1 MSAAS
6 VGFFP
11 NKTVLGRN
19 ASIADNNIQP
29 LVSGTA
35 ITTEVFPITNSGLYL
50 VGVSVNIQ
58 TNDATTIMD
67 SLSIN
72 VVDALSGINLVSDAT
87 YNTPLIQNNNFVNFN
102 TYFVS
107 VEAGSEIVVYIL
119 PFFNGDTVAPQLNQ
133 YVLNIVKIV

>member
-11 NKTVLGRN
+11 NKTVLGRSSN
-19 ASIADNNIQP
+19 IIDDTIQP
-29 LVSGTA
+29 LVSLTP
-35 ITTEVFPITNSGLYL
+35 ITTEVFTITDSGLYL

-58 TNDATTIMD
+58 ANDNTTIME
-67 SLSIN
+67 SLNIN

-87 YNTPLIQNNNFVNFN
+87 YNTPLIQGNAFVNFN

-107 VEAGSEIVVYIL
+107 VNSGSEIVVYIL
-119 PFFNGDTVAPQLNQ
+119 PTFSGDTVAPQLNQ
-133 YVLNIVKIV
+133 YVLNLVKIV

>member
-6 VGFFP
+6 VGYFP

-19 ASIADNNIQP
+19 ASLADNTIQP
-29 LVSGTA
+29 LVSGTT
-35 ITTEVFPITNSGLYL
+35 ITTEVFPITDSGLYL
-50 VGVSVNIQ
+50 VGVSINIQ
-58 TNDATTIMD
+58 ANDDTTIID
-67 SLSIN
+67 SLTIN

-87 YNTPLIQNNNFVNFN
+87 YNTPLIQGNPFVNFN

-119 PFFNGDTVAPQLNQ
+119 PTFAGDTVAPQLNS

>member
-6 VGFFP
+6 VGYFQ
-11 NKTVLGRN
+11 NKTVLGRSSN
-19 ASIADNNIQP
+19 VIDDTIQP
-29 LVSGTA
+29 LVSLTP
-35 ITTEVFPITNSGLYL
+35 ITTEAFTITDNGLYL

-58 TNDATTIMD
+58 ANDNTTIME
-67 SLSIN
+67 SLNIN

-87 YNTPLIQNNNFVNFN
+87 YNTPLIQGNAFVNFN

-119 PFFNGDTVAPQLNQ
+119 PTFSGSTVAPQLNQ
-133 YVLNIVKIV
+133 YVLNLVKIV